1 MAALQRPRHFMA
13 AAGIAAVSAAPTLAG
28 LQAAA
33 ERGAAEDAFAY
44 AVALA
49 DAQRMADA
57 QQWHLRAAEAGLVE
71 AQIEYARMRLYGIA
85 DAAAPQAATQWLLRA
100 EQAGHPAAMD
110 LLLQIALG
118 GVALPR
124 DGRIN
129 ERLHRAVQA
138 DFPPALLTAAIH
150 FGRKPHPDDQSLCMQ
165 LLERAAGRGSAIAA
179 MLMAERLAHGEG
191 CEPQRDVAE
200 DLWAQLTANGA
211 VRLPDF
217 TLPPPANAQSAP
229 RQLSVEEVLSP
240 QQAQPLSALPRVSV
254 IDRLFSADECRL
266 LIASAQPHLHDSQTA
281 DPLTGVP
288 YTLPVRTSSEASFDP
303 LIETS
308 ALRLAQLRMVAAAGI
323 DLPHAEQLTVLRYLP
338 GQQYRPHRD
347 YLPGGTL
354 QMDRPHAG
362 NRMRTVCV
370 YLNAVERGGET
381 EFPVPG
387 LRIDPVPG
395 RAVIFDNLHPDGRP
409 DPDSLHAGTPVVAG
423 EKWLA
428 TLWIRQGRYRSW

>member
-1 MAALQRPRHFMA
+1 ML
-13 AAGIAAVSAAPTLAG
+13 IE

-33 ERGAAEDAFAY
+33 ESGAADQAFAF
-44 AVALA
+44 ALALA
-49 DAQRMADA
+49 DAQRMDDA
-57 QQWHLRAAEAGLVE
+57 QRWFLRAAEAGHVE
-71 AQIEYARMRLYGIA
+71 AQIEYARIRLYGIA
-85 DAAAPQAATQWLLRA
+85 GAPAPQAATQWLLRA
-100 EQAGHPAAMD
+100 EQAGHPVATE
-110 LLLQIALG
+110 LLVQIALG
-118 GVALPR
+118 GVAVPR

-165 LLERAAGRGSAIAA
+165 LLERAASRGSAIAA

-191 CEPQRDVAE
+191 CEAQPETAE
-200 DLWAQLTANGA
+200 DLWTQLMANGA
-211 VRLPDF
+211 QRLPDF
-217 TLPPPANAQSAP
+217 TLPPPVSGDRLP
-229 RQLSVEEVLSP
+229 RQLLIEEVLSP
-240 QQAQPLSALPRVSV
+240 PAARVLSTQPRVSV

-266 LIASAQPHLHDSQTA
+266 LIASARPHLHDSQTA

-303 LIETS
+303 LIESS
-308 ALRLAQLRMVAAAGI
+308 ALRLAQLRMTAAAGI

-347 YLPGGTL
+347 YLPPGTL
-354 QMDRPHAG
+354 RMDRPHAG
-362 NRMRTVCV
+362 NRIRTVCV
-370 YLNAVERGGET
+370 YLNAVQAGGAT

-387 LRIDPVPG
+387 LRIDPLPG
-395 RAVIFDNLHPDGRP
+395 RAVIFDNLTHDGSPDT
-409 DPDSLHAGTPVVAG
+409 DSLHAGAPVDAG

-428 TLWIRQGRYRSW
+428 TLWIRQGRYRYW

>member
-1 MAALQRPRHFMA
+1 ML
-13 AAGIAAVSAAPTLAG
+13 IE

-33 ERGAAEDAFAY
+33 ESGAADQAFAF
-44 AVALA
+44 ALALA
-49 DAQRMADA
+49 DAQRMDDA
-57 QQWHLRAAEAGLVE
+57 QRWFLRAAEAGHVE
-71 AQIEYARMRLYGIA
+71 AQIEYARIRLYGIA
-85 DAAAPQAATQWLLRA
+85 GAPAPQAATQWLLRA
-100 EQAGHPAAMD
+100 EQAGHPAATE
-110 LLLQIALG
+110 LLVQIALG
-118 GVALPR
+118 GVAVPR

-165 LLERAAGRGSAIAA
+165 LLERAASRGSAIAA

-191 CEPQRDVAE
+191 CEAQPETAE
-200 DLWAQLTANGA
+200 DLWTQLMANGA
-211 VRLPDF
+211 QRLPDF
-217 TLPPPANAQSAP
+217 TLPPPVSGDRLP
-229 RQLSVEEVLSP
+229 RQLLIEEVLSP
-240 QQAQPLSALPRVSV
+240 PAARLLSTQPRVSV

-266 LIASAQPHLHDSQTA
+266 LIASARPHLHDSQTA

-303 LIETS
+303 LIESS
-308 ALRLAQLRMVAAAGI
+308 ALRLAQLRMTAAAGI

-347 YLPGGTL
+347 YLPPGTL
-354 QMDRPHAG
+354 RMDRPHAG
-362 NRMRTVCV
+362 NRIRTVCV
-370 YLNAVERGGET
+370 YLNAVQAGGAT

-387 LRIDPVPG
+387 LRIDPLPG
-395 RAVIFDNLHPDGRP
+395 RAVIFDNLTHDGSPDT
-409 DPDSLHAGTPVVAG
+409 DSLHAGAPVDAG

-428 TLWIRQGRYRSW
+428 TLWIRQGRYRYW

>member
-1 MAALQRPRHFMA
+1 ML
-13 AAGIAAVSAAPTLAG
+13 IE

-33 ERGAAEDAFAY
+33 ESGAADQAFAF
-44 AVALA
+44 ALALA
-49 DAQRMADA
+49 DAQRMDDA
-57 QQWHLRAAEAGLVE
+57 QRWFLRAAEAGHVE

-85 DAAAPQAATQWLLRA
+85 GAAAPQAATQWLLRA
-100 EQAGHPAAMD
+100 EQAGHPVATE
-110 LLLQIALG
+110 LLVQIALG
-118 GVALPR
+118 GVAVPR

-165 LLERAAGRGSAIAA
+165 LLERAASRGSAIAA

-191 CEPQRDVAE
+191 CEAQPETAE
-200 DLWAQLTANGA
+200 DLWTQLMANGA
-211 VRLPDF
+211 QRLPDF
-217 TLPPPANAQSAP
+217 TLPPPVSGDRLP
-229 RQLSVEEVLSP
+229 RQLLIEEVLSP
-240 QQAQPLSALPRVSV
+240 PAARLLSTQPRVSV

-266 LIASAQPHLHDSQTA
+266 LIASARPHLHDSQTA

-303 LIETS
+303 LIESS
-308 ALRLAQLRMVAAAGI
+308 ALRLAQLRMTAAAGI

-347 YLPGGTL
+347 YLPPGTL
-354 QMDRPHAG
+354 RMDRPHAG
-362 NRMRTVCV
+362 NRIRTVCV
-370 YLNAVERGGET
+370 YLNTVQAGGAT

-387 LRIDPVPG
+387 LRIDPLPG
-395 RAVIFDNLHPDGRP
+395 RAVIFDNLTHDGSPDT
-409 DPDSLHAGTPVVAG
+409 DSLHAGAPVDAG

-428 TLWIRQGRYRSW
+428 TLWIRQGRYRYW

>member
-1 MAALQRPRHFMA
+1 ML
-13 AAGIAAVSAAPTLAG
+13 IE

-33 ERGAAEDAFAY
+33 ESGAADQAFAF
-44 AVALA
+44 ALALA
-49 DAQRMADA
+49 DAQRMDDA
-57 QQWHLRAAEAGLVE
+57 QRWFLRAAEAGHVE
-71 AQIEYARMRLYGIA
+71 AQIEYARIRLYGIA
-85 DAAAPQAATQWLLRA
+85 GAPAPQAATQWLLRA
-100 EQAGHPAAMD
+100 EQAGHPVATE
-110 LLLQIALG
+110 LLVQIALG
-118 GVALPR
+118 GVAVPR

-165 LLERAAGRGSAIAA
+165 LLERAASRGSAIAA

-191 CEPQRDVAE
+191 CEAQPETAE
-200 DLWAQLTANGA
+200 DLWTQLMANGA
-211 VRLPDF
+211 QRLPDF
-217 TLPPPANAQSAP
+217 TLPPPVSGDRSP
-229 RQLSVEEVLSP
+229 RQLLIEEVLSP
-240 QQAQPLSALPRVSV
+240 PAARVLSTQPRVSV

-266 LIASAQPHLHDSQTA
+266 LIASARPHLHDSQTA

-303 LIETS
+303 LIESS
-308 ALRLAQLRMVAAAGI
+308 ALRLAQLRMTAAAGI

-347 YLPGGTL
+347 YLPPGTL
-354 QMDRPHAG
+354 RMDRPHAG
-362 NRMRTVCV
+362 NRIRTVCV
-370 YLNAVERGGET
+370 YLNAVQAGGAT

-387 LRIDPVPG
+387 LRIDPLPG
-395 RAVIFDNLHPDGRP
+395 RAVIFDNLTHDGSPDT
-409 DPDSLHAGTPVVAG
+409 DSLHAGAPVDAG

-428 TLWIRQGRYRSW
+428 TLWIRQGRYRYW

>member
-1 MAALQRPRHFMA
+1 ML
-13 AAGIAAVSAAPTLAG
+13 IE

-33 ERGAAEDAFAY
+33 ESGAADQAFAF
-44 AVALA
+44 ALALA
-49 DAQRMADA
+49 DAQRMDDA
-57 QQWHLRAAEAGLVE
+57 QRWFLRAAEAGHVE
-71 AQIEYARMRLYGIA
+71 AQIEYARIRLYGIA
-85 DAAAPQAATQWLLRA
+85 GAAAPQAATQWLLRA
-100 EQAGHPAAMD
+100 EQAGHPVATE
-110 LLLQIALG
+110 LLVQIALG
-118 GVALPR
+118 GVAVPR

-165 LLERAAGRGSAIAA
+165 LLERAASRGSAIAA

-191 CEPQRDVAE
+191 CEAQPETAE
-200 DLWAQLTANGA
+200 DLWTQLMANGA
-211 VRLPDF
+211 QRLPDF
-217 TLPPPANAQSAP
+217 TLPPPVSGDRSP
-229 RQLSVEEVLSP
+229 RQLLIEEVLSP
-240 QQAQPLSALPRVSV
+240 PAARVLSTQPRVSV

-266 LIASAQPHLHDSQTA
+266 LIASARPHLHDSQTA

-303 LIETS
+303 LIESS
-308 ALRLAQLRMVAAAGI
+308 ALRLAQLRMTTAAGI

-347 YLPGGTL
+347 YLPPGTL
-354 QMDRPHAG
+354 RMDRPHAG
-362 NRMRTVCV
+362 NRIRTVCV
-370 YLNAVERGGET
+370 YLNAVQAGGAT

-387 LRIDPVPG
+387 LRIDPLPG
-395 RAVIFDNLHPDGRP
+395 RAVIFDNLTHDGSPDT
-409 DPDSLHAGTPVVAG
+409 DSLHAGAPVDAG

-428 TLWIRQGRYRSW
+428 TLWIRQGRYRYW

>member
-1 MAALQRPRHFMA
+1 MPASLAALQ
-13 AAGIAAVSAAPTLAG
+13 SAAENG
-28 LQAAA
+28 S
-33 ERGAAEDAFAY
+33 AEDAFAY
-44 AVALA
+44 ALALT
-49 DAQRMADA
+49 DAQRMTDA
-57 QQWHLRAAEAGLVE
+57 QFWHLRAAEAGLVE

-85 DAAAPQAATQWLLRA
+85 GAPSPQAATQWLLRA
-100 EQAGHPAAMD
+100 EQSGHPVATD
-110 LLLQIALG
+110 LLMQIALG
-118 GVALPR
+118 GAALPR

-129 ERLHRAVQA
+129 ERLHRGVQA
-138 DFPPALLTAAIH
+138 NFPPALLTAAIH
-150 FGRKPHPDDQSLCMQ
+150 FGRKPHPEDQSLCMQ
-165 LLERAAGRGSAIAA
+165 LLERAAGRGSAVAA

-191 CEPQRDVAE
+191 CEAQPDIAE
-200 DLWAQLTANGA
+200 DLWTQLTANGA

-217 TLPPPANAQSAP
+217 TLPPPVIAQSAP
-229 RQLSVEEVLSP
+229 RQLTIEDVLSP
-240 QQAQPLSALPRVSV
+240 PPARPLSAQPRVSV

-303 LIETS
+303 LIETA

-347 YLPGGTL
+347 YLPPGTL

-362 NRMRTVCV
+362 NRVRTVCV
-370 YLNAVERGGET
+370 YLNAVEAGGAT

-387 LRIDPVPG
+387 LRIEPVPG
-395 RAVIFDNLHPDGRP
+395 RAVIFDNLTPAGSPDS
-409 DPDSLHAGTPVVAG
+409 DSLHAGTPVDAG

-428 TLWIRQGRYRSW
+428 TLWIRQARYRHF

>member
-1 MAALQRPRHFMA
+1 ML
-13 AAGIAAVSAAPTLAG
+13 IE

-33 ERGAAEDAFAY
+33 ESGAADQAFAF
-44 AVALA
+44 ALALA
-49 DAQRMADA
+49 DAQRMDDA
-57 QQWHLRAAEAGLVE
+57 QRWFLRAAEAGHVE
-71 AQIEYARMRLYGIA
+71 AQIEYARIRLYGIA
-85 DAAAPQAATQWLLRA
+85 GAAAPQAATQWLLRA
-100 EQAGHPAAMD
+100 EQAGHPVATE
-110 LLLQIALG
+110 LLVQIALG
-118 GVALPR
+118 GVAVPR

-165 LLERAAGRGSAIAA
+165 LLERAASRGSAIAA

-191 CEPQRDVAE
+191 CEAQPETAE
-200 DLWAQLTANGA
+200 DLWTQLMANGA
-211 VRLPDF
+211 QRLPDF
-217 TLPPPANAQSAP
+217 TLPPPVSGDRLP
-229 RQLSVEEVLSP
+229 RQLLIEEVLSP
-240 QQAQPLSALPRVSV
+240 PAARLLSTQPRVSV

-266 LIASAQPHLHDSQTA
+266 LIASARPHLHDSQTA

-303 LIETS
+303 LIESS
-308 ALRLAQLRMVAAAGI
+308 ALRLAQLRMTAAAGI

-347 YLPGGTL
+347 YLPPGTL
-354 QMDRPHAG
+354 RMDRPHAG
-362 NRMRTVCV
+362 NRIRTVCV
-370 YLNAVERGGET
+370 YLNAVQAGGAT

-387 LRIDPVPG
+387 LRIDPLPG
-395 RAVIFDNLHPDGRP
+395 RAVIFDNLTHDGSPDT
-409 DPDSLHAGTPVVAG
+409 DSLHAGAPVDAG

-428 TLWIRQGRYRSW
+428 TLWIRQGRYRYW